1 MTAPGGPPAAEL
13 ARLADAHARLLTG
26 VADLTDE
33 LAGGPSLLPGWT
45 RAEVVTHLARNA
57 DANRRAAEGLL
68 RGESVPKYPGGPAQ
82 RAAEISAGRGRRAS
96 ELVADLARSVEWLHD
111 TWSALPPEAWDDAGA
126 DSDEARGTW
135 NRLQEV
141 EVHHV
146 DLDLGYRPAA
156 WPLAF
161 ATQLLTRTVGSLGQ
175 RSLPELPPPDA
186 TWVLWADD
194 LQLAWALSVEAG
206 ALRVGTVSD
215 VEAPDALVRGAGRP
229 LAAWL
234 IGRLALDASGLAVA
248 GNRVLAVGLPGW
260 FPLR

>member
-1 MTAPGGPPAAEL
+1 MTPPTGPPAAEL
-13 ARLADAHARLLTG
+13 AQVADAHARLLTG
-26 VADLTDE
+26 VAGLTDE
-33 LAGGPSLLPGWT
+33 AAAGPSLLAGWS

-57 DANRRAAEGLL
+57 DANRRAVEGVL
-68 RGESVPKYPGGPAQ
+68 RGEAVPKYPGGPAQ
-82 RAAEISAGRGRRAS
+82 RAEEIRAGRGRRPA

-111 TWSALPPEAWDDAGA
+111 TWSALPAEAWDQPAAAG
-126 DSDEARGTW
+126 DDPVGTW
-135 NRLQEV
+135 NRLREV

-146 DLDLGYRPAA
+146 DLDIGYQPAD

-161 ATQLLTRTVGSLGQ
+161 ATQLLARTVGELAQ
-175 RSLPELPPPDA
+175 RSLPELPAPDA

-194 LQLAWALSVEAG
+194 LRLAWALTVEG
-206 ALRVGTVSD
+206 GTVRMLSVSD
-215 VEAPDALVRGAGRP
+215 VQRPDALVRGAGRQ

-234 IGRLALDASGLAVA
+234 VGRLPLDESGLAVA